1 MLKED
6 IKLMRDILHSK
17 SLVVIDRIIELSLV
31 AQEEEID
38 SILELFCEA
47 ISKKLNLNNEGEC
60 TTKSAETIF
69 EQNLSQENQQF
80 VAICLLRLLSAND
93 KFLQKDVSFRANAFK
108 LFDNVFSNEVYGKI
122 GILPSSQTYEKE
134 NRLKD
139 LVPTIES
146 ELNYLLSSFNNM
158 EDLPNFRQRFL
169 SIIRSRRAKR
179 IIWPFCPKELL
190 DVRLIGLF
198 RIAEEYFHAEG
209 DKVVQVFEKVKSNF
223 ASFIR
228 IADDFGTRYSKNYL
242 GEMANKLR
250 SLIEGNF
257 NESPFTK
264 STNIVIRPSI
274 KKYPF
279 WAVGKIVKLSFIVEN
294 LGPGYAFNINIEA
307 DSELQIDKT
316 KIYLGNLEPGLMAVE
331 IPATINQA
339 TDSIYIK
346 IRLSWN
352 NFDKTE
358 QIQEFDFKLDGQR
371 SNINWDDLA
380 KKDPYSLEP
389 VSTEGEL
396 VGRDDIIRQLMA
408 QAQAGSIG
416 SSYVFGQKRV
426 GKTSIV
432 KTLKMQLNKLHPQD
446 YMAIYLE
453 AGDYIDPDPRN
464 TIKNLGRKICREIKE
479 SDLRFKSLEIPFF
492 ESALS
497 PISDFLQETLRIA
510 LNLRILFILD
520 EFDELPIE
528 LYKRGSVGDAFFQTI
543 RGISNKKSFGFVLV
557 GGEKMEHILSCQG
570 DVLNKFQPIRV
581 DYFDREQHWHDF
593 EELIR
598 RPVADWF
605 EIPDNALFALYEQT
619 AGNPYF
625 TKLICRSIFKIMLER
640 KDSFIAESEVKEAMV
655 QALRVTGSNSFQHF
669 WEDGVFEVGDK
680 AEEISMNR
688 RKVLLALTEVFR
700 RHGVAKKEQILAQ
713 AKNYGVELIIES
725 ELREFER
732 RKVLISGT
740 TEYKCKVRFFEE
752 WLKEKGIKEIITTFT
767 DLDKIL
773 TRKKQEE
780 EAYVRSDEVV
790 RLVNSWGTYKGRLI
804 TEDRV
809 RAWLGQFGDNFSQR
823 LVFRIL
829 QNIRFYSNDKI
840 RAKLKEAH
848 GIVIR
853 GLVQKYEERQRK
865 VSNIAVSYL
874 DSVGK
879 SGAEFARLYADENS
893 IYYKNIIEPNEF
905 ERLVKNTNGI
915 QALVFVDDFMGT
927 GNSAKENFNKLFEK
941 NSALLKSIELQIF
954 YVAIAGFQ
962 VAKVNLENELNKLN
976 FSVKVHVCDPLDDS
990 VKCFSDKSQIFPDQ
1004 LEREKAREICFRQGT
1019 RLLKEAPLGYG
1030 DCQAAVVF
1038 EESCPNNCLP
1048 ILWEESSEWEPLFKR
1063 L

>member
-1 MLKED
+1 MLKID
-6 IKLMRDILHSK
+6 MKLMKDILQSK
-17 SLVVIDRIIELSLV
+17 PLVVIDRVIEFSLV
-31 AQEEEID
+31 VPEEEINPV
-38 SILELFCEA
+38 LELFCDA
-47 ISKKLNLNNEGEC
+47 ISKKLNLSSESEFI
-60 TTKSAETIF
+60 TKSSETIF
-69 EQNLSQENQQF
+69 EQNLSQENKQF
-80 VAICLLRLLSAND
+80 VAICLLRMLSAND
-93 KFLQKDVSFRANAFK
+93 KFLQKDVNFRANVFK
-108 LFDNVFSNEVYGKI
+108 LFDNVFLNEVYIKL

-139 LVPTIES
+139 LVPVIES
-146 ELNYLLSSFNNM
+146 ELDALLSSFNNM
-158 EDLPNFRQRFL
+158 ESLPNFSQRFI
-169 SIIRSRRAKR
+169 SIIRSKRAKR

-198 RIAEEYFHAEG
+198 RLAKEYFEAKG
-209 DKVVQVFEKVKSNF
+209 DKAVQVFEKVKSSF
-223 ASFIR
+223 TSFIN
-228 IADDFGTRYSKNYL
+228 IADEFGTKYSKNYL
-242 GEMANKLR
+242 GELAKKLR
-250 SLIEGNF
+250 LLIVESF
-257 NESPFTK
+257 NESPLTK
-264 STNIVIRPSI
+264 STNVVIRPSI

-279 WAVGKIVKLSFIVEN
+279 WAVGKIIKLSFIVEN
-294 LGPGYAFNINIEA
+294 LGPGYAFNVNLGTN
-307 DSELQIDKT
+307 SEIQIDKE
-316 KIYLGNLEPGLMAVE
+316 KIYLGNLEPGLMTIE
-331 IPATINQA
+331 IPATINQVS
-339 TDSIYIK
+339 DSVNIK

-371 SNINWDDLA
+371 SNIKWDEIA
-380 KKDPYSLEP
+380 KEDPYSLEP
-389 VSTEGEL
+389 ISTEGEL
-396 VGRDDIIRQLMA
+396 VGRDEIIRQLKA
-408 QAQAGSIG
+408 QAQADSIG
-416 SSYVFGQKRV
+416 SSYVYGQKRV

-432 KTLKMQLNKLHPQD
+432 KTLKMQLNKLHSQD

-453 AGDYIDPDPRN
+453 AGDYIDPDSRN
-464 TIKNLGRKICREIKE
+464 TIKNLGRKICKEIKE

-497 PISDFLQETLRIA
+497 PLSDFLQETLRIVS
-510 LNLRILFILD
+510 NLRILFILD

-528 LYKRGSVGDAFFQTI
+528 LYKRGSIGDAFFQTI

-593 EELIR
+593 EELVR

-605 EIPDNALFALYEQT
+605 EIPDNALFALYDQT

-640 KDSFIAESEVKEAMV
+640 KDSFIAELEVKEAMV
-655 QALRVTGSNSFQHF
+655 QALHVTGSNSFQHF
-669 WEDGVFEVGDK
+669 WEDDIFEVGDK
-680 AEEISMNR
+680 AEVISMNR

-700 RHGVAKKEQILAQ
+700 QHPVAKREQVLAQ

-725 ELREFER
+725 ELRELER
-732 RKVLISGT
+732 RKVLISGAAG
-740 TEYKCKVRFFEE
+740 YKCKVHFFEE
-752 WLKEKGIKEIITTFT
+752 WLKEKGVNEIITTFT
-767 DLDKIL
+767 DLDSIL
-773 TRKKQEE
+773 LRKKQEE

-790 RLVNSWGTYKGRLI
+790 RLVNNWGTYKGRLI

-809 RAWLGQFGDNFSQR
+809 RAWLGQFGDNSSQR
-823 LVFRIL
+823 LAFCIL

-848 GIVIR
+848 GIVVR
-853 GLVQKYEERQRK
+853 GLVQKYEEKQRK

-874 DSVGK
+874 DGVGK

-905 ERLVKNTNGI
+905 ERLVKNNNGI
-915 QALVFVDDFMGT
+915 QVLVFVDDFMGT
-927 GNSAKENFNKLFEK
+927 GNSAKENFNKLFDK
-941 NSALLKSIELQIF
+941 YSVFLKSIELQMF

-962 VAKVNLENELNKLN
+962 VAKVNLENELSKLN

-990 VKCFSDKSQIFPDQ
+990 AKCFIDKSQIFPNQ
-1004 LEREKAREICFRQGT
+1004 LEREKAKELCSRLGT
-1019 RLLKEAPLGYG
+1019 KLLKEAPLGYG
-1030 DCQAAVVF
+1030 DCQATVVF

-1048 ILWEESSEWEPLFKR
+1048 ILWEEGSDWDPLFKR